1 MKMDP
6 KFDFYHEFGEKWNQK
21 LRSVRI
27 TGFVIGVL
35 MLILAVLLMIFPVK
49 SVFVFSTIAALLIVA
64 FGFFRAVDYFCAQP
78 FLRDP
83 GDLVGGILNILIG
96 VMLLCSPPEA
106 TVSTFTFLFG
116 ILLMVFGIHKIAL
129 AHKLSWVG
137 IQNDGWVIA
146 SGVLN
151 ILAAVVFI
159 VLPMVSSIMLNY
171 MIAAYVLVGGVSL
184 LIETA
189 AMKDFKI

>member
-1 MKMDP
+1 
-6 KFDFYHEFGEKWNQK
+6 
-21 LRSVRI
+21 
-27 TGFVIGVL
+27 
-35 MLILAVLLMIFPVK
+35 
-49 SVFVFSTIAALLIVA
+49 
-64 FGFFRAVDYFCAQP
+64 
-78 FLRDP
+78 
-83 GDLVGGILNILIG
+83 
-96 VMLLCSPPEA
+96 
-106 TVSTFTFLFG
+106 
-116 ILLMVFGIHKIAL
+116 MVFGIHKIAL

-151 ILAAVVFI
+151 IIAAVVFI

-171 MIAAYVLVGGVSL
+171 MIAAYLLVGGVSL